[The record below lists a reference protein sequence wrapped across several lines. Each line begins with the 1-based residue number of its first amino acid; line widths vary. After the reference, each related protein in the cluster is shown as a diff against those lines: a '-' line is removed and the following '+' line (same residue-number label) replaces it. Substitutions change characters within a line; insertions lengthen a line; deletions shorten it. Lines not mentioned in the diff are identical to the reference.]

1 MIGLID
7 SGMGGLT
14 TLAALVERGCDHRF
28 CYLADTRHAPYGE
41 RDSLSL
47 IALGERWAKRLVGLG
62 ADAIVLGCNTLTMA
76 ALDYL
81 QATTS
86 VPVYGVRP
94 PVVEGAMLLG
104 TSYTCRKLGRGVAL
118 PRLATLIDAH
128 YPDLPPIRAYLE
140 GQLEGKS
147 ADTVVLGCTHYAL
160 VKDEI
165 SRVLHA
171 KTVVDPSVWLARKLP
186 RATGGQGVG
195 VDLIL
200 TGDGDQGRYIETLKT
215 LLGKEPNIV

>member
-14 TLAALVERGCDHRF
+14 TLAALAERGCDHRF

-47 IALGERWAKRLVGLG
+47 IALGERWAKRLVSLG
-62 ADAIVLGCNTLTMA
+62 ADAIVLGCNTLTLA

-81 QATTS
+81 RKTMS

-94 PVVEGAMLLG
+94 PQVDGALTLG
-104 TSYTCRKLGRGVAL
+104 TSYTCRRIEGAIAL
-118 PRLATLIDAH
+118 PRLATLIDRH
-128 YPDLPPIRAYLE
+128 YPDEGPIRAYLE
-140 GQLEGKS
+140 AELKGMTAS
-147 ADTVVLGCTHYAL
+147 TVVLGCTHYAL
-160 VKDEI
+160 VKETI
-165 SRVLHA
+165 SGILHA
-171 KTVVDPSVWLARKLP
+171 KTVIDPSDLLARELP
-186 RATGGQGVG
+186 QAKSGQGVG

-200 TGDGDQGRYIETLKT
+200 TGEGDTTRYIETLQK
-215 LLGKEPNIV
+215 LLRHTPIVI